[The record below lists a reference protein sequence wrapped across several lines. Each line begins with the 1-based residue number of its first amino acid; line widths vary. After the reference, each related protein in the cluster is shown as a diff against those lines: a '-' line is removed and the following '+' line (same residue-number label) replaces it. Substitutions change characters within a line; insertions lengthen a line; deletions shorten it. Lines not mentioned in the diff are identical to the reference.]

1 MDSVRFR
8 LGLAD
13 SLGLGNLAPVKKTK
27 QNLITYSQNLYVID
41 YRFSVQK
48 EKDRSWQLVVTSISP
63 PPCDLLATIEEI
75 RAKYLSSRGLP
86 QRRAVY

>member
-1 MDSVRFR
+1 MRFR

-13 SLGLGNLAPVKKTK
+13 SLGLGNLVPVTKIK

-41 YRFSVQK
+41 YHFSEQK
-48 EKDRSWQLVVTSISP
+48 ERDKSWRLVTNISP
-63 PPCDLLATIEEI
+63 PLCDLLTTIEEI

>member
-13 SLGLGNLAPVKKTK
+13 SLGLGNLVPVTKTK
-27 QNLITYSQNLYVID
+27 QNLITYSQNLYAID
-41 YRFSVQK
+41 YHFSVQK
-48 EKDRSWQLVVTSISP
+48 ERDRSWQLGVTSISP
-63 PPCDLLATIEEI
+63 PPWDLLATIEEI